1 AVNIWRGALVGT
13 PRTAGRIAIDQ
24 GAALASMMSDRAIA
38 RTLEGRPL
46 TGVGEAARLGTVAG
60 RRLGQRLGRTV
71 GLSYASERGRSGPS
85 GHGGRAPSR
94 TGQRR
99 NSGAE

>member
-60 RRLGQRLGRTV
+60 RRLGQGIGRTV
-71 GLSYASERGRSGPS
+71 RVRVARVGTRGTSERGR
-85 GHGGRAPSR
+85 RAPSR
-94 TGQRR
+94 TGHRQ